1 MINLVQ
7 VAYVDVP
14 FVKKQETQKKVIGGF
29 DTHVVL
35 QWQIGFIVPWWLCL
49 NLCPCKQLGTSQTVI
64 TNFITMILDG

>member
-1 MINLVQ
+1 MINFVQ

-35 QWQIGFIVPWWLCL
+35 Q
-49 NLCPCKQLGTSQTVI
+49 
-64 TNFITMILDG
+64 